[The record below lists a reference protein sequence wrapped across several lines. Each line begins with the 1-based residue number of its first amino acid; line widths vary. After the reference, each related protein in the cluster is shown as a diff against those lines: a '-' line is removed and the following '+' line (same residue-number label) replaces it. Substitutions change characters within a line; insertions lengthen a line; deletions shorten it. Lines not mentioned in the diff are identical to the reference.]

1 MPVESEPICDIQ
13 KADCIAYLKS
23 LPKGSI
29 DLLITDPAYS
39 GMNNYLKLGNGRI
52 VGNYSSPKKED
63 WFEEFKDTKEN
74 YLAFLTAA
82 YDAMKENSH
91 IYIMFDTFSLLTLAP
106 LVRDVFQVKN
116 LIVWNKV
123 NMGLGHYF
131 RRQHETILFA
141 TKGRK
146 KLLTKSMADVWEVK
160 RRKPRY
166 PTQKPV
172 EIFEKMIT
180 ASVQE
185 GANVCDPFVGS
196 GSSAIA
202 ALKHGCNFYGC
213 DISRRAV
220 TLAKNRVE
228 AFKRMGIDV
237 LETNGKH

>member
-1 MPVESEPICDIQ
+1 
-13 KADCIAYLKS
+13 
-23 LPKGSI
+23 
-29 DLLITDPAYS
+29 
-39 GMNNYLKLGNGRI
+39 MNNYLKLGNGRI
-52 VGNYSSPKKED
+52 VGNYSSPENED

-74 YLAFLTAA
+74 YLAFLNAA
-82 YDAMKENSH
+82 YDAMKEDSH

-141 TKGRK
+141 TKGKK
-146 KLLTKSMADVWEVK
+146 KLLTKSVSDVWEAK
-160 RRKPRY
+160 RKTPQY

-180 ASVQE
+180 ASVR
-185 GANVCDPFVGS
+185 GKANVCDPFVGS

-202 ALKHGCNFYGC
+202 TLKHDCNFYGC
-213 DISRRAV
+213 DISLRAV
-220 TLAKNRVE
+220 TLTKKRVE
-228 AFKRMGIDV
+228 AFKRTGIDI
-237 LETNGKH
+237 LEINGKH